1 MVDPF
6 VGMIQMIAFPFAP
19 QGWAN
24 CDGAELIIQN
34 NAALYSLIGVQFG
47 GDAKTKFNLPDLR
60 GRTPVHTTY
69 TTTPRTTQ
77 GGKGGEENV
86 VLTTAQI
93 VSHGHFLQTYNEN
106 GDRPTPFAPANPAVK
121 FGLANPATVT
131 PTSINKFYSAAS
143 QSVAPLSN
151 SAVSLTGGGVGHN
164 NMQPST
170 VLKFVIALNGYYP
183 SRN

>member
-24 CDGAELIIQN
+24 CDGAELLIQN

-47 GDAKTKFNLPDLR
+47 GDPKTKFLLPDLR

-86 VLTTAQI
+86 ALTTAQMAI
-93 VSHGHFLQTYNEN
+93 HGHSLQTYNEN
-106 GDRPTPFAPANPAVK
+106 GDRSPPFIPTNLAAK
-121 FGLANPATVT
+121 FGLANAVTVT
-131 PTSINKFYSAAS
+131 TTSINKFYSAAS
-143 QSVAPLSN
+143 QPVAALSN
-151 SAVSLTGGGVGHN
+151 DAVSIAGGGVGHN
-164 NMQPST
+164 NMQPSI

>member
-6 VGMIQMIAFPFAP
+6 IGMIQMIAFPFAP

-24 CDGAELIIQN
+24 CDGAELVIQN
-34 NAALYSLIGVQFG
+34 NAALYSLIGTQFG
-47 GDAKTKFNLPDLR
+47 GNPQAKFNLPDLR

-86 VLTTAQI
+86 VLSTGQI
-93 VSHGHFLQTYNEN
+93 ASHNHSLRTYNEN
-106 GDRPTPFAPANPAVK
+106 GDRTPPFLAQNPTLK
-121 FGLANPATVT
+121 FGLANLATVT
-131 PTSINKFYSAAS
+131 ATSINKFYSAAS
-143 QSVAPLSN
+143 QSTDRLS
-151 SAVSLTGGGVGHN
+151 SKAVSLTGGGVGHN

-170 VLKFVIALNGYYP
+170 VLKFVIALNGIYP

>member
-6 VGMIQMIAFPFAP
+6 IGMIQMIAFPFAP

-24 CDGAELIIQN
+24 CDGAELVIQK
-34 NAALYSLIGVQFG
+34 NAALYSLIGTQFG
-47 GDAKTKFNLPDLR
+47 GDRQTKFNLPDLR

-69 TTTPRTTQ
+69 TTSPTTTQ

-93 VSHGHFLQTYNEN
+93 ASHDHSLRTYNEN
-106 GDRPTPFAPANPAVK
+106 GNRTPPFMPANLDLK
-121 FGLANPATVT
+121 YGLANPATVT

-143 QSVAPLSN
+143 QSTDRLS
-151 SAVSLTGGGVGHN
+151 SKAISLTGGGVGHN

-170 VLKFVIALNGYYP
+170 VLKFVIALNGIYP

>member
-24 CDGAELIIQN
+24 CDGAELLIQS

-60 GRTPVHTTY
+60 GRTPVHTTK
-69 TTTPRTTQ
+69 TTSPTTTQ
-77 GGKGGEENV
+77 GGKGGDENV
-86 VLTTAQI
+86 ALTTAQMA
-93 VSHGHFLQTYNEN
+93 SHGHFLQTYNEN
-106 GDRPTPFAPANPAVK
+106 GDRPAPFVPANPALK
-121 FGLANPATVT
+121 YGLANAVKVT
-131 PTSINKFYSAAS
+131 STSIDKFYSAAS
-143 QSVAPLSN
+143 QPVAPLSN
-151 SAVSLTGGGVGHN
+151 TAVAMAGGGVGHN

-170 VLKFVIALNGYYP
+170 VLKFVIALNGIYP

>member
-24 CDGAELIIQN
+24 CDGAELLIQS

-60 GRTPVHTTY
+60 GRTPVNTTK
-69 TTTPRTTQ
+69 TTTQ
-77 GGKGGEENV
+77 GGKGGDENV
-86 VLTTAQI
+86 VLTIAQI
-93 VSHGHFLQTYNEN
+93 ARHGHFLRTYNEN
-106 GDRPTPFAPANPAVK
+106 GDRTPPFAAANPALK

-143 QSVAPLSN
+143 QPVAPLSN
-151 SAVSLTGGGVGHN
+151 TAIANSGGGVGHN

-170 VLKFVIALNGYYP
+170 VLKFVIALNGIYP